1 MGNINICLSCDE
13 NYAKHAAVV
22 MASVLKNAT
31 TNDDIV
37 FHILDGGIAF
47 ETKEKIRQLSKIKDC
62 GINFI
67 KISDELFNDYKNVK
81 THSYITLPTFYR
93 LKLPSLLPDVSKI
106 VYFDCDFVICTSLK
120 ELYETDIHNNL
131 IAGVLDANRHK
142 VKENPTYINAG
153 MILFDLEKM
162 RKENIE
168 DKFLNWTIQNLDKI
182 ELGDQ
187 EIINEVLKGKIEI
200 VDSRWNV
207 QSSDF
212 INRSSYTRN
221 PHAIHLI
228 AKPWK
233 FARGC
238 YHKKEYFKYLQLTE
252 WKLNKNE
259 YKYWTSYNQFMSIIK
274 YIQNRPF
281 FWVRYKFYRA
291 FYCTYLK
298 RQY

>member
-1 MGNINICLSCDE
+1 MGNINVCLSCDE

-31 TNDDIV
+31 ASDDIV

-228 AKPWK
+228 AKPWE

-291 FYCTYLK
+291 FYYTYLK
-298 RQY
+298 RQN